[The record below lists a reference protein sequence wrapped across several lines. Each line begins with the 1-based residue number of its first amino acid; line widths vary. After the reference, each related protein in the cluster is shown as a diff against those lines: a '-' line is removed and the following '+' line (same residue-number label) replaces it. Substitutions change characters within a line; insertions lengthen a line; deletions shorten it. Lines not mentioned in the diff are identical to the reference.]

1 MHTSILQVVTPE
13 LAEVVTDLEPDEVS
27 RLTAAAERLTLLG
40 RRARGPRTE
49 LRYHPLVRE
58 FLEARLARDF
68 GAEAVRNLHR
78 TVAAH
83 AEGRDWR
90 IAAHHHWAAGD
101 RLQAYAII
109 DASAQSIIGRG
120 ENRWPR
126 RSWPMSQTTRSVPA
140 SWSSRRAAISQ
151 RDVRRCTRAKRRRD
165 DPESDVAG
173 NLASLKSDLGDA
185 RSD

>member
-1 MHTSILQVVTPE
+1 MVTPE
-13 LAEVVTDLEPDEVS
+13 LAEVVTDLEPAEVS

-83 AEGRDWR
+83 AEGRDGGSR
-90 IAAHHHWAAGD
+90 PITTGRPEIAS
-101 RLQAYAII
+101 RPTR
-109 DASAQSIIGRG
+109 SSTRPAQSIIGRG
-120 ENRWPR
+120 EYLLAAPFVADVADDAQR
-126 RSWPMSQTTRSVPA
+126 A
-140 SWSSRRAAISQ
+140 SFLVVLSRRDFKQ
-151 RDVRRCTRAKRRRD
+151 GDVRQALTRAKRAVEM
-165 DPESDVAG
+165 DPDSSARWS
-173 NLASLKSDLGDA
+173 NLASLFGKQW
-185 RSD
+185 